1 MAIYIEDMLPGVK
14 YNGLNTAGAVDF
26 SGASSVKVGSPVISG
41 GLTASGSTANDFSG
55 STGTFLTSTG
65 AVTIGSGAISVTGS
79 VTMAAAKSITI
90 STGGL
95 VPTGTAATVF
105 HSGSVGPGVA
115 AFGTDTTPVVT
126 ETYFCEVFIPHNAT
140 LTGLSVLNGT
150 AVSGN
155 INVGLASSAGAI
167 VAQSAT
173 TTAGSGTNAYQ
184 AIPFTTTYAAVGPA
198 KYFAVVQYAATT
210 ARYRT
215 HILGNFGAA
224 KKTSETY
231 GTFTSGYTTTTFAT
245 AGAIVAD
252 TY

>member
-1 MAIYIEDMLPGVK
+1 MAIKLEDHLPVVK
-14 YNGLNTAGAVDF
+14 YEGLNTDKAVAFGSTLAVTGATTLTGAT
-26 SGASSVKVGSPVISG
+26 GASSVVATGNVTVG
-41 GLTASGSTANDFSG
+41 GLIGPGTQSTIFH
-55 STGTFLTSTG
+55 
-65 AVTIGSGAISVTGS
+65 
-79 VTMAAAKSITI
+79 
-90 STGGL
+90 TGG
-95 VPTGTAATVF
+95 
-105 HSGSVGPGVA
+105 VGPGVA

-126 ETYFCEVFIPHNAT
+126 ETYICQVDVPENAT
-140 LTGLSVLNGT
+140 FTGLSVLNGS

-155 INVGLASSAGAI
+155 IQVGLANSAGSVVASSA
-167 VAQSAT
+167 S

-184 AIPFTTTYAAVGPA
+184 QIPFSTTYAAVGPA
-198 KYFAVVQYAATT
+198 KYFALVQYSATT

-231 GTFTSGYTTTTFAT
+231 GTLTTVTPPTTFAT

>member
-1 MAIYIEDMLPGVK
+1 MSSIKIEDSLPVVK
-14 YNGLNTAGAVDF
+14 YEGLNTAKDITASGTNTF
-26 SGASSVKVGSPVISG
+26 SGAS
-41 GLTASGSTANDFSG
+41 TFSG
-55 STGTFLTSTG
+55 SATFSSTVSLSGATVTMPSTQTFTST
-65 AVTIGSGAISVTGS
+65 TTTGNAT
-79 VTMAAAKSITI
+79 V
-90 STGGL
+90 GGL
-95 VPTGTAATVF
+95 IGPGTQSTVF
-105 HSGSVGPGVA
+105 HTGGIGPGVA

-126 ETYFCEVFIPHNAT
+126 ETYICQVDIPENAT
-140 LTGLSVLNGT
+140 LTGLSVLNGS

-155 INVGLASSAGAI
+155 INVGLANSSGAV

-184 AIPFTTTYAAVGPA
+184 QIPFTTTYAAVGPA
-198 KYFAVVQYAATT
+198 KYFALVQYSATT

-231 GTFTSGYTTTTFAT
+231 GTLTTVTPPTTFAT